1 MLNDAP
7 LILVD
12 GSSYLFRAFY
22 ALPDLRT
29 TRGFPTGAIRGV
41 ISMLRRLQKDY
52 PNSSVIVVF
61 DAPGKT
67 FRDEIFEEYK
77 ANRPSMPDDLAI
89 QIQPIHEIIDLM
101 GLPRLVIEGV
111 EADDVIGTL
120 AAEATAKNQTT
131 IISTSDKDLAQLVND
146 HVTLVD
152 TMKNESLNREG
163 VLEKFGVGPERIID
177 YLALMGDKVDNIP
190 GVPSVGPK
198 TAAKW
203 LAQFES
209 LEGLVEHADEIKGKV
224 GERLREHLGQLPL
237 SQELATIKCDVELP
251 VKIEEL
257 QNSNPDQ
264 ESLIN
269 QFEEFELRTFL
280 EDMQSS
286 VSIDESMT
294 QVEAELVETESQLE
308 KLFDIARE
316 KGRLAI
322 TLHVDA
328 GPEIVGIGF
337 CADSK
342 RAAYV
347 LLKHANNP
355 EKISLTLEQAL
366 PHLRSVLE
374 DPQIEKVCHDAK
386 NIRHVVARHD
396 LSLSG
401 PVQDVMLASYVLNSV
416 VSGGHSLRGIAGE
429 HLAKTLQDERDIRGT
444 GAKRLAFKVV
454 DVDTLVNYAGESTQ
468 SLLLAEQTL
477 AQKIEREPRLKQLY
491 ENLELPL
498 EPALYRMERQGCL
511 VDPTVLKNL
520 GLRLQERM
528 GRLTSQAHELAGR
541 AFNLGSPKQ
550 LQEILYDELQLPAP
564 RKTKSGNRST
574 AEDILVDLQR
584 EHELPGVILEFRAA
598 SKLKSTYTDNLQQ
611 QINPLTR
618 RIHTT
623 FQQANAS
630 TGRLAS
636 ADPNL
641 QNIPIRTEDGKH
653 VREAFIAPEGS
664 VLVAADYS
672 QIELRVM
679 AHLANDPG
687 LTSAFKEQL
696 DIHQA
701 TAAEV
706 FNIELDQV
714 SSNDRRNAKA
724 INFGLMYGMSP
735 FGLARNL
742 GIPQN
747 LARDYIDSYFE
758 KYPNVKDFMDSMKQA
773 AKQHGYVETLF
784 GRRIYL
790 NDIASN
796 NFPRR
801 QAAERLAINAPV
813 QGTAAD
819 IIKRATIATD
829 AWLARTEIDAKL
841 ILQVHDELVFE
852 VSEDAVGEL
861 RDGVA
866 ELMAGAADLNVDL
879 VVDFGMGSNWAGAH

>member
-52 PNSSVIVVF
+52 PNSSVVVVF

-77 ANRPSMPDDLAI
+77 ANRPSMPDDLAV

-131 IISTSDKDLAQLVND
+131 IISTSDKDLAQLVNN

-209 LEGLVEHADEIKGKV
+209 LDGLIEHADEIKGKV
-224 GERLREHLGQLPL
+224 GEKLREHMSQLPL

-257 QNSNPDQ
+257 QNSTADQ
-264 ESLIN
+264 ESLVS

-280 EDMQSS
+280 EDMQAPI
-286 VSIDESMT
+286 SIDESMT
-294 QVEAELVETESQLE
+294 QVETELVKTESQLE
-308 KLFDIARE
+308 KLLDDAHE
-316 KGRLAI
+316 KGRMAI

-328 GPEIVGIGF
+328 GPEIVGIGL

-374 DPQIEKVCHDAK
+374 DPQVEKVCHDAK
-386 NIRHVVARHD
+386 NIRHVIARHD
-396 LSLSG
+396 LALNG

-454 DVDTLVNYAGESTQ
+454 DVDTLVNYAGESSQ

-477 AQKIEREPRLKQLY
+477 SQKIEREPRLKELY
-491 ENLELPL
+491 ESLELPL

-520 GLRLQERM
+520 GLKLQERM
-528 GRLTSQAHELAGR
+528 GHLTSRAHELAGR

-574 AEDILVDLQR
+574 AEDILIDLQR
-584 EHELPGVILEFRAA
+584 EHELPSVILEYRAA

-687 LTSAFKEQL
+687 LTSAFKQQL

-706 FNIELDQV
+706 FNIEIDQV

-742 GIPQN
+742 GIPQD

-758 KYPNVKDFMDSMKQA
+758 KYPNVKDFMDTMKQT
-773 AKQHGYVETLF
+773 AKQNGYVETLF

-796 NFPRR
+796 NVPRR

-829 AWLARTEIDAKL
+829 AWLAQTEIDAKL

-852 VSEDAVGEL
+852 VKEDVVEEL
-861 RDGVA
+861 RIGVA
-866 ELMAGAADLNVDL
+866 EHMTGAADLSVDL
-879 VVDFGMGSNWAGAH
+879 VVDFGVGSNWAEAH